1 MIRKHLI
8 GLFLNGG
15 TSEKPDWVRVKKAT
29 RLTLA
34 MNPETEDYDYIAD
47 EVPTT
52 ELKRYKPSID
62 EDLTMYKGE
71 KDYEMIWPYFY
82 EMRTGSDA
90 HVECMVVFMQEPAE
104 GGGYLA
110 WKTDAVLS
118 VQDLN
123 AVDSKLDF
131 QVLFGGEVAKG
142 TATKSGDAISF
153 AEKTAAT
160 QAAESTAKSA
170 KTA

>member
-1 MIRKHLI
+1 MVRKHLI

-29 RLTLA
+29 QLTLA

-104 GGGYLA
+104 GG
-110 WKTDAVLS
+110 
-118 VQDLN
+118 
-123 AVDSKLDF
+123 
-131 QVLFGGEVAKG
+131 EVAKG

-153 AEKTAAT
+153 AEKTAET